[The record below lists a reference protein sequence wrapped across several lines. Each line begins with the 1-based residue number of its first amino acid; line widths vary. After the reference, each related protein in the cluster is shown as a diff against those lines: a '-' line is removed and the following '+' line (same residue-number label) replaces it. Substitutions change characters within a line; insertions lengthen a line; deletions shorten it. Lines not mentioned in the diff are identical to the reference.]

1 MSQKCTIH
9 AINEKI
15 RHLINHF
22 NKDVLIVHV
31 NYALSTMQGMQRRYN
46 KISSLKSHS
55 TTTTHVKWQ
64 TEGNRHSRF

>member
-15 RHLINHF
+15 RYLINHF

-31 NYALSTMQGMQRRYN
+31 NYVLNTMQGMQGRYN
-46 KISSLKSHS
+46 KISSLKISFDYM
-55 TTTTHVKWQ
+55 TLTCQ
-64 TEGNRHSRF
+64 METEVNRH

>member
-22 NKDVLIVHV
+22 NKDVSTVHV
-31 NYALSTMQGMQRRYN
+31 NYVLNTMQGRYN
-46 KISSLKSHS
+46 KTSSLKSHS
-55 TTTTHVKWQ
+55 ITMALTCQ
-64 TEGNRHSRF
+64 MED